1 MAPLVA
7 AHLFFA
13 VAFAASN
20 INSTNI
26 YYASARVESCSG
38 CRLSRLPD
46 VKQFIFEDL
55 PNYNNVEFKHIPGAV
70 PELLLFNDNEEEIER
85 LPLSSL
91 TREECNNL
99 LISKGFTKKASKD
112 EI

>member
-26 YYASARVESCSG
+26 YYASARVEV
-38 CRLSRLPD
+38 LNI
-46 VKQFIFEDL
+46 FIFISTNLITTTCHD
-55 PNYNNVEFKHIPGAV
+55 FKS
-70 PELLLFNDNEEEIER
+70 N
-85 LPLSSL
+85 
-91 TREECNNL
+91 
-99 LISKGFTKKASKD
+99 
-112 EI
+112 